1 MRVLRDPAPGKAW
14 LDDARQMCG
23 DHHLCNVFLIVTLSP
38 HSALMPDINVIDQPP
53 RPDHQLVPDGLK
65 TPGAAASQSGRQSGS
80 QPDNCRVHSEKAAT
94 VITCHLSK
102 LYLF

>member
-53 RPDHQLVPDGLK
+53 RPDHQLVADGLK
-65 TPGAAASQSGRQSGS
+65 TPGPAASQA
-80 QPDNCRVHSEKAAT
+80 DNCRVHSEKAAT